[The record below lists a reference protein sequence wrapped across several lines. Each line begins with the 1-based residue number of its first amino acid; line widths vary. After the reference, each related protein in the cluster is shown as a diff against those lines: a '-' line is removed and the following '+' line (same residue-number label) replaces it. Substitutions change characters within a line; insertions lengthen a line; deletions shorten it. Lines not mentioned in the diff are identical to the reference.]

1 MVILS
6 AGDWVCIFV
15 LFAVWMKL
23 PAQGTTGD
31 WMMPGLVFKR
41 FPLCDFSL
49 FDNPYGCRL
58 WGRTESDTTEVMQ
71 QQQQQQH
78 G

>member
-23 PAQGTTGD
+23 PAHN
-31 WMMPGLVFKR
+31 
-41 FPLCDFSL
+41 PLLIYSQ
-49 FDNPYGCRL
+49 
-58 WGRTESDTTEVMQ
+58 V
-71 QQQQQQH
+71 
-78 G
+78 